1 MTGIKAS
8 SDVNE
13 RIGFIPL
20 LLTYGSAL
28 LLGWT
33 YVSLYS
39 LNRFLTY
46 SDYLGEYGELLQF
59 GAMAVVVVIHEG
71 IHAISFMVFGNL
83 SWNQVEK
90 QIAVNPSETYD
101 PIQFYVY
108 PGEPV
113 SRRAYALGVA
123 MPGIILGVIPSVVG
137 LVTGHA
143 FVMAVG
149 IFGVVLAPID
159 VSVLLGRLW
168 HPDVQQGQHTSHK
181 DAP

>member
-1 MTGIKAS
+1 MTGTNTS
-8 SDVNE
+8 SDIDGS
-13 RIGFIPL
+13 IGLTPL

-39 LNRFLTY
+39 LDQFLTY
-46 SDYLGEYGELLQF
+46 ADYLGEYGELLQF
-59 GAMAVVVVIHEG
+59 GAMAVAIVIHEG
-71 IHAISFMVFGNL
+71 IHAISFMILGNL

-90 QIAVNPSETYD
+90 QIAVNPSGTYD
-101 PIQFYVY
+101 PIQLYVY

-113 SRRAYALGVA
+113 SQRAYALGVA
-123 MPGIILGVIPSVVG
+123 MPGIVLGVIPSVVG

-149 IFGVVLAPID
+149 IFGIVLTPID
-159 VSVLLGRLW
+159 VSVLLG
-168 HPDVQQGQHTSHK
+168 T
-181 DAP
+181 